1 MSKESMKSGYK
12 ILWTDHA
19 ITELKETIEYLE
31 NKWTERELRIFS
43 AKLDHTIEIISKS
56 PEIFP
61 VSLEK
66 KNIRKA
72 TVEHYNNLY
81 YRINKNSIE
90 IVSLFSNRKN
100 PNKKKL

>member
-1 MSKESMKSGYK
+1 MKSGYK

-19 ITELKETIEYLE
+19 KSELKETIEYLE
-31 NKWTERELRIFS
+31 KKWTERELRTFS
-43 AKLDHTIEIISKS
+43 VKLDHTIELISKS

-61 VSLEK
+61 VSFEK

-72 TVEHYNNLY
+72 VVEQHNNLY

-100 PNKKKL
+100 PNKKKV

>member
-1 MSKESMKSGYK
+1 MKSGYK

-19 ITELKETIEYLE
+19 ISELKETIEYLE
-31 NKWTERELRIFS
+31 NKWTERELRRFA
-43 AKLDHTIEIISKS
+43 AKLDHTIELISKS

-61 VSLEK
+61 LSLEK
-66 KNIRKA
+66 NNIRKA
-72 TVEHYNNLY
+72 VVEKHNNLY

-90 IVSLFSNRKN
+90 IVSLFANRKN

>member
-1 MSKESMKSGYK
+1 MKSGYK

-19 ITELKETIEYLE
+19 ISELKETIEYLE
-31 NKWTERELRIFS
+31 NKWTERELRRFS
-43 AKLDHTIEIISKS
+43 AKLDHTIELISKS

-72 TVEHYNNLY
+72 VVEKHNNLY
-81 YRINKNSIE
+81 YRTNKNSIE

-100 PNKKKL
+100 PNKKML

>member
-1 MSKESMKSGYK
+1 MKSGYK
-12 ILWTDHA
+12 ILWTNHA
-19 ITELKETIEYLE
+19 IFELKETIEYLE
-31 NKWTERELRIFS
+31 NKWTERELRTFS
-43 AKLDHTIEIISKS
+43 AKLDHTIELISKS

-61 VSLEK
+61 VSLDK

-72 TVEHYNNLY
+72 VVEKYNNLY
-81 YRINKNSIE
+81 YRINKSSIE

>member
-1 MSKESMKSGYK
+1 MKSGYK
-12 ILWTDHA
+12 ILWTNHA
-19 ITELKETIEYLE
+19 ISELKETIEYLE
-31 NKWTERELRIFS
+31 NKWTERELRTFS
-43 AKLDHTIEIISKS
+43 AKLDHTIELISKS

-61 VSLEK
+61 VSLDK

-72 TVEHYNNLY
+72 VVEKYNNLY
-81 YRINKNSIE
+81 YRINKSSIE

>member
-1 MSKESMKSGYK
+1 MKSGYK

-19 ITELKETIEYLE
+19 ISELKESIEYLE
-31 NKWTERELRIFS
+31 NKWTERELRTFS
-43 AKLDHTIEIISKS
+43 AKLDHTIELISKS

-61 VSLEK
+61 VSLDK
-66 KNIRKA
+66 INIRKA
-72 TVEHYNNLY
+72 VVEKHNNLY

-100 PNKKKL
+100 PNKKML